1 MICFFFKS
9 TFEPIEKEG
18 TSLMLESIFFFPVR
32 TCMLYDPGPSKIKCK
47 DFFTYG
53 FEDVLE
59 ILLAVFGIKVTC
71 AIYFGAVGE
80 VRGEGA
86 GGLIDGGESV
96 VEGA

>member
-1 MICFFFKS
+1 
-9 TFEPIEKEG
+9 
-18 TSLMLESIFFFPVR
+18 MLESIFFFPVR

-71 AIYFGAVGE
+71 AIHFGTVGE
-80 VRGEGA
+80 VCGEGA
-86 GGLIDGGESV
+86 SGLIDGGESA